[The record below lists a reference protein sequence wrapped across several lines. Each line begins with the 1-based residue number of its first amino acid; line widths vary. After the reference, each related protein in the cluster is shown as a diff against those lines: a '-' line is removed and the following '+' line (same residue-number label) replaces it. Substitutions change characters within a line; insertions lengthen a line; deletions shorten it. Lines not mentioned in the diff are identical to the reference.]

1 MFCYTT
7 INSKLKYSMSTAVK
21 QDLNF
26 SLEIL
31 FSTKEMSIIRI
42 SNLVIRVLK
51 TLTEVAP
58 FDAHIYTEAVFMLG
72 QHLC

>member
-26 SLEIL
+26 PMKIL

-42 SNLVIRVLK
+42 SNLVMRVPLARVDMVG
-51 TLTEVAP
+51 TNHNEVL
-58 FDAHIYTEAVFMLG
+58 ML
-72 QHLC
+72 